1 MRTTTLGASAGSIHS
16 SGKGAHRMTSVQTT
30 PRLRLLGALGASVLM
45 VGLLAGC
52 TGDAQTPNQS
62 GSAVPTSAD
71 DGSSQTPTMEPTQT
85 APSDTATPAM

>member
-1 MRTTTLGASAGSIHS
+1 MSA
-16 SGKGAHRMTSVQTT
+16 RRV
-30 PRLRLLGALGASVLM
+30 LGALSASALM

-71 DGSSQTPTMEPTQT
+71 DGSTQTPTNP
-85 APSDTATPAM
+85 PSDTPASETATPAT

>member
-1 MRTTTLGASAGSIHS
+1 MLSSRQASPLSPSRSAR
-16 SGKGAHRMTSVQTT
+16 ARV
-30 PRLRLLGALGASVLM
+30 LGALGASALL

-71 DGSSQTPTMEPTQT
+71 DGSSQTPTEQPTQT
-85 APSDTATPAM
+85 APSETATPAT